1 MPTLDE
7 AFAGLKRR
15 LYEIAAAPLEEQEEI
30 LLGAFG
36 STCAGRRTHDLEH
49 DLDRRWPQR

>member
-36 STCAGRRTHDLEH
+36 STCAGRRTHDL
-49 DLDRRWPQR
+49 DRRWPQR